1 MSTAA
6 ETEAARAPAR
16 PVSRSRAFRRTPLGR
31 ALVKIPFWILIIAIF
46 VYALFPFYWA
56 LRSAF
61 MPANELFTTPIKY
74 WPTDPTL
81 NHFRE
86 VLESSFFRR
95 ALLNSTIVAGSVT
108 LISLT
113 IGSLAAY
120 ALGRFRFHGRSFV
133 LYLMLS
139 MTIFPQIAILGAL
152 YTMFSGF
159 HIVWFIDFP
168 RLYDTLWALVF
179 SYLIFT
185 LPFTIWVL
193 TSFMR
198 ALPGDL
204 EEAAYVDGATPLQVF
219 YKVLLPLIAPGLVT
233 TGLLAFIAAWNEYL
247 YAVSFIQTPSHYTV
261 PVAIVSFT
269 PPGGNAFQVPWGQ
282 IMAATVIVTLPLI
295 LATLILQKR
304 ILAGL
309 TAGAV
314 KG

>member
-6 ETEAARAPAR
+6 ETTRTAVR
-16 PVSRSRAFRRTPLGR
+16 PVSRSVRLRRSPLGR
-31 ALVKIPFWILIIAIF
+31 ALVKLPFWLLILAIA

-56 LRSAF
+56 LRSAIT
-61 MPANELFTTPIKY
+61 PDAQLFTTPIAY
-74 WPTDPTL
+74 FPSHPTWA
-81 NHFRE
+81 HFHDA
-86 VLESSFFRR
+86 LTTSYFRR

-108 LISLT
+108 LLSLA

-120 ALGRFRFHGRSFV
+120 ALGRFRFRGKSFV

-152 YTMFSGF
+152 YTMISGF
-159 HIVWFIDFP
+159 HIVGPFHFP
-168 RLYDTLWALVF
+168 KLYDSLFALIF

-198 ALPGDL
+198 ALPADL

-219 YKVLLPLIAPGLVT
+219 WKVLLPLIAPGLVT

-247 YAVSFIQTPSHYTV
+247 YAVSFIQSPSHFTV
-261 PVAIVSFT
+261 PVAILSFT
-269 PPGGNAFQVPWGQ
+269 GTSGNAFQFPWGTV
-282 IMAATVIVTLPLI
+282 MAATIIVTLPLI
-295 LATLILQKR
+295 AATLLLQRR

>member
-16 PVSRSRAFRRTPLGR
+16 PVSRSRAFRRTPVGR
-31 ALVKIPFWILIIAIF
+31 VLLKIPFWILIVAIF
-46 VYALFPFYWA
+46 IYALFPFYWA
-56 LRSAF
+56 VRSAF
-61 MPANELFTTPIKY
+61 MPASELFTTPIKY
-74 WPTDPTL
+74 FPTDPTWA
-81 NHFRE
+81 NFSE
-86 VLESSFFRR
+86 VLNSSFFRR

-108 LISLT
+108 LISLA

-152 YTMFSGF
+152 YTMISNF
-159 HIVWFIDFP
+159 H
-168 RLYDTLWALVF
+168 LYDKLGALVLT
-179 SYLIFT
+179 YLIFT
-185 LPFTIWVL
+185 LPFTVWVL

-198 ALPGDL
+198 ALPGEL

-247 YAVSFIQTPSHYTV
+247 YAVSFIQTPAHYTV
-261 PVAIVSFT
+261 PVAITSFT
-269 PPGGNAFQVPWGQ
+269 AKGGNAFQVPWGQ
-282 IMAATVIVTLPLI
+282 IMAATVVVTLPLI
-295 LATLILQKR
+295 AATLILQRR